1 MGLATP
7 GSGRRMPVELRGG
20 PGDGTKMDREDGD
33 REFRMYETRRVCD
46 NPDHIEARVHA
57 YDLNGNYLGSSNWAL
72 ARRPS

>member
-1 MGLATP
+1 
-7 GSGRRMPVELRGG
+7 
-20 PGDGTKMDREDGD
+20 MDSEGD

-46 NPDHIEARVHA
+46 NSDHIEARVHA